1 MVDWNVVLP
10 SDFLNCLDEI
20 FDKTPKENFWFL
32 CDFSNKIILPRD
44 QYSFIQIDD
53 QAFDKETAVIS
64 ESDTGKLVLN
74 MGAVLFDLDFDCLSD
89 FGQNT
94 MCDTEI

>member
-32 CDFSNKIILPRD
+32 RDFSDKVIFSGD

-53 QAFDKETAVIS
+53 QAFDEETTVIGKA
-64 ESDTGKLVLN
+64 DTGKLVLD
-74 MGAVLFDLDFDCLSD
+74 M
-89 FGQNT
+89 
-94 MCDTEI
+94 